1 MDQIEKALR
10 KLTAKE
16 RKQLE
21 RLLALIEAG
30 HFQGLDVRKLV
41 GQEHVYRVRKGDLR
55 IIFSVRKRSITVLA
69 LERRT
74 TTTYR
79 KR

>member
-1 MDQIEKALR
+1 MDQIQKALS
-10 KLTAKE
+10 KLTPKE

-21 RLLALIEAG
+21 RLLDVIAHGNL
-30 HFQGLDVRKLV
+30 QGLDVKKLV
-41 GQEHVYRVRKGDLR
+41 GKAHVYRVRKGDLR
-55 IIFSVRKRSITVLA
+55 IIFKQVGADINVLA
-69 LERRT
+69 LERRS